1 MRIPLLCVALILSTA
16 ACDRRADPEMDPAD
30 RGTTS
35 APGERTATTP
45 EAANDPYPA
54 STEPSMPPATG
65 GMPDDPAATQRPC
78 ASNDPNC
85 VDPSTTPATDP
96 VTDPATPPP
105 VQPTE

>member
-1 MRIPLLCVALILSTA
+1 MRIPLLCVALMLSAA
-16 ACDRRADPEMDPAD
+16 ACDRRADPEVDPAD

-54 STEPSMPPATG
+54 SSGPSMPPANG
-65 GMPDDPAATQRPC
+65 GMSDDPSATQRPC

-85 VDPSTTPATDP
+85 VQAAANQATDP
-96 VTDPATPPP
+96 STDPATPPP
-105 VQPTE
+105 VQPAE